1 MQSKFYLDTRAWS
14 RPRLGGIQAALAP
27 LQKNSI
33 ATLFNGAAPL
43 SPFLLS
49 HWHTVLFMEAAEL
62 GLGGSVGSA
71 LQWHYSDRAGAGGN
85 PPKQAPG
92 IGFSIKQTKGCTRA
106 AACSQLTVS
115 TNCWAGPAAA
125 GSSSGTAPPSC
136 CTPPCRPVAAA
147 KRFVRVSSHPR
158 HRLRVPAP
166 C

>member
-1 MQSKFYLDTRAWS
+1 MVDRTATEHHLQQLDCQHKSRIFYT
-14 RPRLGGIQAALAP
+14 RLGWSKQNKYMMLHV
-27 LQKNSI
+27 LH
-33 ATLFNGAAPL
+33 
-43 SPFLLS
+43 LL
-49 HWHTVLFMEAAEL
+49 LRD
-62 GLGGSVGSA
+62 SA
-71 LQWHYSDRAGAGGN
+71 LTAHHKRRGKKIWTDAMEGEGELE
-85 PPKQAPG
+85 

-115 TNCWAGPAAA
+115 TNCWAGPAAAA